1 MVRPRRPTLRKQ
13 WIQRPYARH
22 ASPIRTPAVAATH
35 NAPLAPELPDRH
47 RAREKREVDRRKVRQ
62 VAHRPARPRRSRT
75 RRTSPLP
82 KGLRNRAIIA
92 PCCSAVRSAGPRWR
106 RSPMGALR
114 ADSREATAAS
124 PGPPRP
130 AHPPTSARRRC
141 RWLPLPRL
149 GSRGRDN
156 LFVNHSPTEPRLA
169 AVQRFGAPCLSTRRS
184 VRHPV
189 QRTSLCARPLAR
201 TPARRR

>member
-114 ADSREATAAS
+114 ADSRRRRQAPHGTRMRRRRRYGDGE
-124 PGPPRP
+124 
-130 AHPPTSARRRC
+130 HSARDLR
-141 RWLPLPRL
+141 PGFFARL
-149 GSRGRDN
+149 SGSRRAGRGGWCR
-156 LFVNHSPTEPRLA
+156 PRACA
-169 AVQRFGAPCLSTRRS
+169 ALGAKTG
-184 VRHPV
+184 
-189 QRTSLCARPLAR
+189 
-201 TPARRR
+201 